1 MAHKVINIDGKEV
14 PFTCTAGTLRR
25 YRMKFRRDLLKDA
38 QRITKAVQTAGDLDD
53 EEYGIFEDVAYIMAK
68 QADDTITEDVT
79 AWLDNFGMLSV
90 QNVMP
95 EIIMLWL
102 GTVEGIEEAKK
113 NNQ

>member
-1 MAHKVINIDGKEV
+1 MAHRIINIDGIEV

-38 QRITKAVQTAGDLDD
+38 QRITQAVQTTGDLDD

-68 QADDTITEDVT
+68 QADDSLPDDVN
-79 AWLDNFGMLSV
+79 AWLDQFEMLSI
-90 QNVMP
+90 QNVLP
-95 EIIMLWL
+95 DIIMLWL